1 MRFKKHG
8 FVFLFLGGTPM
19 YKRVLLKL
27 SGEAL
32 GEKNSTNIIDVDA
45 LNSIVAKIKLLH
57 DEGLEVAI
65 VIGAGNIWRGKVAE
79 KIGIE
84 RVPAD
89 YMGMLGTVI
98 NAVAMSSALRKAGVE
113 SVVYSAVPEI
123 KGVTIAYDADKVK
136 VDLSQGKVCFLA
148 GGTGKPFFT
157 TDTAATLRAIETDCE
172 AILMGKNGVKGVYDK
187 DPTIYSDAKF
197 YPEITYSEMREM
209 NLQIMDQTA
218 IELIEKT
225 DIEILVFS
233 MQDVENF
240 QKAARGEN
248 VGTIC
253 KKRR

>member
-1 MRFKKHG
+1 
-8 FVFLFLGGTPM
+8 M

-32 GEKNSTNIIDVDA
+32 GIKDSSNIIDVES
-45 LNSIVAKIKLLH
+45 LHSICEKIEILH
-57 DEGLEVAI
+57 DDGMEVAI

-98 NAVAMSSALRKAGVE
+98 NAVAMSSALKKLGVP
-113 SVVYSAVPEI
+113 SVVYSAIPEI
-123 KGVTIAYDADKVK
+123 KEVTIAYDADKVK
-136 VDLSQGKVCFLA
+136 SDLSQGKICFLA

-157 TDTAATLRAIETDCE
+157 TDTAATLRAIETDCD
-172 AILMGKNGVKGVYDK
+172 AILMAKNGVKGVYDK
-187 DPTIYSDAKF
+187 DPTVYADAKF
-197 YPEITYSEMREM
+197 YPEITYKEMRDM
-209 NLQIMDQTA
+209 NIQIMDQTA
-218 IELIEKT
+218 VELIEKT

-233 MQDVENF
+233 MQDTENF
-240 QKAARGEN
+240 QKAAKGQN

-253 KKRR
+253 KKER

>member
-1 MRFKKHG
+1 
-8 FVFLFLGGTPM
+8 M
-19 YKRVLLKL
+19 YKRILLKL

-32 GEKNSTNIIDVDA
+32 GEKDSVNIIDVTA
-45 LNSIVAKIKLLH
+45 LHSICEKIKCLH
-57 DEGLEVAI
+57 DEGLEIAV
-65 VIGAGNIWRGKVAE
+65 VIGAGNIWRGKVAA

-98 NAVAMSSALRKAGVE
+98 NAVAMSSALAKIGVE

-136 VDLSQGKVCFLA
+136 EDLSQGKVCFLA

-157 TDTAATLRAIETDCE
+157 TDTAAALRAIETNCD

-187 DPTIYSDAKF
+187 DPNVYEDAKF
-197 YPEITYSEMREM
+197 LPEVTYQEMREK
-209 NLQIMDQTA
+209 NIQIMDQTA
-218 IELIEKT
+218 IELIEKS

-233 MQDVENF
+233 MQNVENF
-240 QKAARGEN
+240 QLAAKGKN

-253 KKRR
+253 KKER